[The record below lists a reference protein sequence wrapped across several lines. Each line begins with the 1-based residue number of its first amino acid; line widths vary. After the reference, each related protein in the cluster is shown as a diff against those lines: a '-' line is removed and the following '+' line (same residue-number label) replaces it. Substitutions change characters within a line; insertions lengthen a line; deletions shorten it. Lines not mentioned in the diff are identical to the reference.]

1 MIIFLYGLDT
11 YRSREKLHEIIANY
25 QKIHKSGLNL
35 KYFLGTETDFDTLKD
50 ELRQTSMFKEKKLI
64 ILVDIFSNSEF
75 KERFLESGK
84 SLNKFWL
91 GDENIILFYEQNSVL
106 KEDPLLLFLKKYS
119 QSQEFQPLG
128 GQKLKSWAKK
138 EFENYGAKIEEKALD
153 KLIDFVGNDLWQMVN
168 EIKKLVS
175 YRAPRQRGE
184 GGEEGEESKLSS
196 SPFAVAR
203 ENEVLFDHRA
213 FERSEV
219 KEESKTLFAH
229 KKGVRIELEDVELL
243 VRPKIET
250 DIFETIDA
258 IASKDKKRALKFIK
272 AHLERGDSPLYLF
285 SMIVFQFR
293 NLLMVKDLIE
303 RNLPSYFLTGLHP
316 FVIKKSILLSN
327 KFRFLELKKIY
338 QKIFQI
344 DIDIKT
350 GKIEPEIALD
360 LLITELPSEAR

>member
-1 MIIFLYGLDT
+1 MIIFLYGEDS
-11 YRSREKLHEIIANY
+11 YRARRKLNEIIDEY
-25 QKIHKSGLNL
+25 KKIHKSGLNL
-35 KYFLGTETDFDTLKD
+35 KYFLGTEISFDALKD

-75 KERFLESGK
+75 KERFLELGK
-84 SLNKFWL
+84 SPNKFWL

-128 GQKLKSWAKK
+128 GQKLKSWARK
-138 EFENYGAKIEEKALD
+138 EFENYGAKIEERALD
-153 KLIDFVGNDLWQMVN
+153 KLIDFVGNDLWQMTN

-184 GGEEGEESKLSS
+184 GGK
-196 SPFAVAR
+196 
-203 ENEVLFDHRA
+203 ENEVLFDH
-213 FERSEV
+213 
-219 KEESKTLFAH
+219 
-229 KKGVRIELEDVELL
+229 KKGQTSVTTVTELCPIEKKDVELL

-272 AHLERGDSPLYLF
+272 AHLERGDSPLYLL

-350 GKIEPEIALD
+350 GKIEPETALD
-360 LLITELPSEAR
+360 LLITELP